1 VRRLNEDPY
10 PAVGAYGGPA
20 RWTERQAA
28 RDIADALRSTLHER
42 YADAS
47 DEAVEDALANVLDS
61 MSPAEAFNFT
71 SALKRIGNSAS
82 QMVSDPAFVSI
93 TQTALPVLGGAAGT
107 LIGGPVGTAL
117 GGKLGSLAA
126 SALPTRPGPVPA
138 KAQRAAPVV
147 STAPSISAAAQPA
160 VGSATSAPSAAVTDA
175 PPQMDSPPAA
185 TGGSNA
191 AKKAVVLMNQP
202 EVLKSLVATA
212 LGEHGRQAVSGVP
225 VAQILGLLTQ
235 VLGKAAAD
243 ADELMY
249 RCHQPDAAES
259 VFDAEDDSAD
269 LLYADLLG
277 ADNQELADATGW
289 DWPDR

>member
-1 VRRLNEDPY
+1 VRRLNEDLY
-10 PAVGAYGGPA
+10 PAVGAYGESA
-20 RWTERQAA
+20 RWTERQDA

-47 DEAVEDALANVLDS
+47 DEAVEHALANVLDS

-82 QMVSDPAFVSI
+82 QMASDPAFVSI
-93 TQTALPVLGGAAGT
+93 AQTALPVLGGAAGT

-126 SALPTRPGPVPA
+126 SALPTRPGPGPA
-138 KAQRAAPVV
+138 TAQRAAAVL
-147 STAPSISAAAQPA
+147 STAPSSPAAAQPA
-160 VGSATSAPSAAVTDA
+160 VGSVMSAPSAAVTDA
-175 PPQMDSPPAA
+175 PQQMESPPAA

-235 VLGKAAAD
+235 VLGTAAAD

-249 RCHQPDAAES
+249 RYHQPDATES